1 MRNSIKMLK
10 QKFGLVFAV
19 GLGVIVM
26 SGCSKEPLNEQNDL
40 KSLPIAYE
48 GYTGIYP
55 NYSLVLDEQFDEFNT
70 DIWQKG
76 DGAVGGESV
85 CRFQPQ
91 GIQVI
96 DGILNFII
104 KEETIAPGWSKDH
117 QQQKGPYEFSCGEVR
132 TRENKKIRYGRFET
146 RMRAP
151 DRQTASGYISSL
163 FTYTNEGDP
172 REWEEI
178 DVELEGGRPDKF
190 QANLIYGKGV
200 WDWPATRQ
208 WGAWED
214 KIETAPAD
222 EWRVYAFE
230 WTPTYIK
237 WFVDGVLTK
246 TLTQEDLDCQPE
258 CVPPQINPTP
268 IPDNNTLLMMNFW
281 IPNDEIEAVFGGVKK
296 DNVYPMRA
304 QYDWIRIYQMDAH
317 PFTQWE

>member
-1 MRNSIKMLK
+1 MKTNVNSLK
-10 QKFGLVFAV
+10 NKAGLTLIFGLGIVFMNA
-19 GLGVIVM
+19 
-26 SGCSKEPLNEQNDL
+26 CSQVPSDDL
-40 KSLPIAYE
+40 SELTSLPEAYP
-48 GYTGIYP
+48 GYTGIYE
-55 NYSLVLDEQFDEFNT
+55 NYSLVLDEQFDEFNSE
-70 DIWQKG
+70 IWQKG
-76 DGAVGGESV
+76 DGAVGGEAI

-91 GIQVI
+91 GVQVTQ
-96 DGILNFII
+96 GILNLLIQQESI
-104 KEETIAPGWSKDH
+104 EPWWSEDH
-117 QQQKGPYEFSCGEVR
+117 QQEKGPYEFSCGEVR
-132 TRENKKIRYGRFET
+132 TREDKKIRYGRFET

-151 DRQTASGYISSL
+151 KRDVASGYISSL
-163 FTYTNEGDP
+163 FTYINRGEP

-200 WDWPATRQ
+200 WDWPSTRR

-230 WTPTYIK
+230 WTPNYIK

-258 CVPPQINPTP
+258 CLPPQIYPTP
-268 IPDNNTLLMMNFW
+268 IPDNNALLMMNFW

-304 QYDWIRIYQMDAH
+304 QYDWIRVYQMDEH
-317 PFTQWE
+317 PFTEW